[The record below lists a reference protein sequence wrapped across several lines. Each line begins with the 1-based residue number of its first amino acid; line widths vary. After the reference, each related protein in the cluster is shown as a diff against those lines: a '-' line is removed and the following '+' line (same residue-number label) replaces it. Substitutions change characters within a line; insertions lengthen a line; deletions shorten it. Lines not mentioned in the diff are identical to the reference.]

1 MTATQALKIL
11 RSMNDWYNTED
22 GTPAPHT
29 PDEMGEAVEVAIAVL
44 EQITKQQKRCKH
56 KF

>member
-11 RSMNDWYNTED
+11 RSMNDWYNA
-22 GTPAPHT
+22 GANTPAPYT

-44 EQITKQQKRCKH
+44 EQITKQQKRCTH
-56 KF
+56 N